1 MEKKSI
7 KAIMPNYNKVAFPF
21 RIKVFENGKWK
32 YKDITKAESSEIIEN
47 IDSAEVVIA
56 KAEGHHIYV
65 CTAAAL
71 TSLTV
76 TEVEDSPRETVIRF
90 SSGQTPTTLNLPESL
105 KLFAVMVPEANAA
118 YEINIANGLAVF
130 AKFESN
136 E

>member
-47 IDSAEVVIA
+47 IDSTEVVIA

-71 TSLTV
+71 TSLTI
-76 TEVEDSPRETVIRF
+76 TEVENSPRETVVRF
-90 SSGQTPTTLNLPESL
+90 TSGQTPTTIDLPESL
-105 KLFAVMVPEANAA
+105 KISWVGAPRELAS
-118 YEINIANGLAVF
+118 YEMNIANNLAIIAQF
-130 AKFESN
+130 PNS
-136 E
+136 